1 MKETAIITKTMA
13 IEAAM
18 MLNLGRFI
26 KNALYRSA
34 KVRKS
39 FCYFAKNEYLCTRI
53 LQK

>member
-1 MKETAIITKTMA
+1 MKVTAIIAKTMA
-13 IEAAM
+13 IETAM
-18 MLNLGRFI
+18 MLNIDCFM

-39 FCYFAKNEYLCTRI
+39 FCQFAKNEYLCTRI